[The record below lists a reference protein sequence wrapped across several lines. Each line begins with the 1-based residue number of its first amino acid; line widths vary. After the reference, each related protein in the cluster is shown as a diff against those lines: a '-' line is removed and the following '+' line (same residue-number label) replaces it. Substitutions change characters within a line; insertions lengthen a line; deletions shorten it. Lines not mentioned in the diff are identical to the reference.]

1 MATLKN
7 AKFIKETDKA
17 IQIEYWQKIFWIPKS
32 LATVT
37 NEEIEVVEWFYKKEI
52 DWKITAKHI
61 AYVLGLKSVDKDAEG
76 LPAQLQEY
84 FSK

>member
-7 AKFIKETDKA
+7 AKLVKETEKA
-17 IQIEYWQKIFWIPKS
+17 IQIEYWMKMFWVPKS

-37 NEEIEVVEWFYKKEI
+37 DESIEIVDWFYKKEI

-61 AYVLGLKSVDKDAEG
+61 SYILGLNKVDRDAEG
-76 LPAQLQEY
+76 LPAQMQAFLT
-84 FSK
+84 K

>member
-7 AKFIKETDKA
+7 AKLVKETEKA
-17 IQIEYWQKIFWIPKS
+17 IQIEYWMKLFWVPKS

-37 NEEIEVVEWFYKKEI
+37 DEAIEIVDWFYKKEI

-61 AYVLGLKSVDKDAEG
+61 SYVLGLNKVDLDAEG
-76 LPAQLQEY
+76 LPAQMQAFLT
-84 FSK
+84 K